1 MIIDSLYV
9 PENCLQLESFSAH
22 VLWNKKKNVIISI
35 DVPEKLVLET
45 LYNAAESRNNNV
57 EGNRITLSEFNVN
70 GYLGLVFRSEKYQTP
85 KVIENITFTITS
97 DGESET
103 YNKEILLFRQ
113 DISLVSIPKEIVLDT
128 STKIKSTNKIILQN
142 IGEGG
147 AKIVVQIDED
157 SSPSV
162 SLQPPEHYQEF
173 LYEFRQSL
181 DKHYSD
187 LGDDYPEY
195 QTEIE
200 QFRKLISY
208 TGIFDSK
215 VKEKLVTLVDK
226 LEKIFEKNN
235 DFLNSFMYTVVQSY
249 LENFNIIANI
259 EQFSNYINSV
269 NTGNII
275 IENALDH
282 ILLSSNIQTIR
293 LKLKITDVANND
305 YPDLVLDPIKI
316 KSHNEVHLPLYA
328 LFDFKTNNTKSN
340 NKRTEGR

>member
-57 EGNRITLSEFNVN
+57 EGNRITLSDFNVN

-147 AKIVVQIDED
+147 AKIFVQIDEE

-162 SLQPPEHYQEF
+162 FLQPPDNYQEF
-173 LYEFRQSL
+173 LSEFRQSL
-181 DKHYSD
+181 DKHYLE
-187 LGDDYPEY
+187 LGRDYPEY
-195 QTEIE
+195 QTEID
-200 QFRKLISY
+200 QFRNIIFY
-208 TGIFDSK
+208 NGIFDYK
-215 VKEKLVTLVDK
+215 MKEELTTLIDK

-235 DFLNSFMYTVVQSY
+235 DFLNAFMYSVVQSY
-249 LENFNIIANI
+249 LENFSIIANI
-259 EQFSNYINSV
+259 EQFRNYINSV
-269 NTGNII
+269 NSGNIL

-282 ILLSSNIQTIR
+282 ILISNNKQTLR
-293 LKLKITDVANND
+293 LKLKITDVANNE

-316 KSHNEVHLPLYA
+316 TAKDEVHIPLYS
-328 LFDFKTNNTKSN
+328 LFDFKTKNTEE
-340 NKRTEGR
+340 RL